1 MNIAQNQ
8 IKKTLSDPA
17 SIEFIRSLLE
27 SDRFS
32 NRAALSLNLCN
43 HFKFFD
49 FCGKAQQA
57 GCVKALRTL
66 ETEGHFILPKASW
79 TSGQRTPKRLEA
91 PVAPPRDF
99 PKAINDIEQLELILV
114 DSEEHMRIWN
124 ELMINEHP
132 EGSRPLVG
140 RQLRYLISSRHGWLG
155 GLGFASAALQLEDRD
170 KWIGWKFEHR
180 QQYLHYV
187 INMNRFLIRQ
197 SVHCQNLAS
206 KILSMSL
213 LRLSEDFHSK
223 YGYRPLLVES
233 FVDDSRHLGTCYRA
247 ANWVEIGKTKG
258 RGRQDRYNQAQL
270 TIKSIY
276 VYSLE
281 EDFRKKLGL
290 SSGDGQG
297 KLMLTDGLESDVW
310 AQNEFGGA
318 PLSDK
323 RLSKRLVEI
332 AEAKAKIPNRA
343 FPGVAEGNWPAVK
356 GYYRFIDHTDDSGV
370 NMANILT
377 PHRERTIRR
386 MKGQKVVLCIQDDCK
401 LNFDNLNNCTGLGS
415 IGSNQTSAK
424 TAGLNLHSTFTVASN
439 GLPLG
444 VLRGES
450 SAPTSRDVSDKRK
463 CHNIPI
469 EEKKTFA
476 WIQHHRD
483 LVEVS
488 KKMPNTRLIDICD
501 READF
506 FELFD
511 EQRKNPHVDLLIRAK
526 QDRVIVDDLIING
539 DEKEQVK
546 LFEAVRNAPIKS
558 KINVCIPRQSER
570 PKKSKQKARKKRVG
584 RLATLTLRSMD
595 VTIKPPKVY
604 GNAEPLEISII
615 HAKEEN
621 PPEGEEPI
629 EWFLLTT
636 IKLQSAAD
644 IEQCLRWYCLRWRIE
659 DWHRVLKSGCQIED
673 LANQTAERL
682 INAISISMVIAWRI
696 MLMTL
701 LGREMP
707 ELPAEIFFSDVEIK
721 VLHAYAKKKKLP
733 PPVKVNEAVRIVAN
747 IGGYLGRKNDPP
759 PGHQLL
765 WQGYRELQFM
775 CLGYTLFLEGST
787 PDDDY
792 G

>member
-1 MNIAQNQ
+1 MSISQNQ
-8 IKKTLSDPA
+8 IKKTLSE
-17 SIEFIRSLLE
+17 SSGIKFIRGLLE
-27 SDRFS
+27 SNQFP
-32 NRAALSLNLCN
+32 NRTALSLSLCE

-49 FCGKAQQA
+49 VCGKAQQA
-57 GCVKALRTL
+57 GCVKALRVL
-66 ETEGHFILPKASW
+66 EAEGHFTLPKASW
-79 TSGQRTPKRLEA
+79 IPGKRTQKRLEV
-91 PVAPPRDF
+91 PVVPPQNL

-132 EGSRPLVG
+132 EGFRPLVG
-140 RQLRYLISSRHGWLG
+140 RQLRYLICSRNGWLG

-170 KWIGWKFEHR
+170 KWIGWEFEDR
-180 QQYLHYV
+180 QKYLHYV
-187 INMNRFLIRQ
+187 INMNRFLIRP
-197 SVHCQNLAS
+197 SVNCQNLAS

-213 LRLSEDFHSK
+213 LRLPEDFHSR

-258 RGRQDRYNQAQL
+258 RGRQDRYNEAQL
-270 TIKSIY
+270 AIKSIY
-276 VYSLE
+276 VYPLE
-281 EDFRKKLGL
+281 EDFRKQLGL
-290 SSGDGQG
+290 SSVDGKG
-297 KLMLTDGLESDVW
+297 KLQLTDGLETDVW

-318 PLSDK
+318 LLNDK

-332 AEAKAKIPNRA
+332 ADAKAKIPNRA
-343 FPGVAEGNWPAVK
+343 FTGVAQGDWPAVK
-356 GYYRFIDHTDDSGV
+356 GYYRFIDHPNDSGV
-370 NMANILT
+370 NMASILA

-386 MKGQKVVLCIQDDCK
+386 MMGQKVVLCIQDDCK

-415 IGSNQTSAK
+415 IGSNQTGAK
-424 TAGLNLHSTFTVASN
+424 TAGLNLHSTFTVTPD

-444 VLRGES
+444 ILRGES
-450 SAPTSRDVSDKRK
+450 SAPTNRDVNDKRK

-476 WIQHHRD
+476 WVQHHRD
-483 LVEVS
+483 LVEVA
-488 KKMPNTRLIDICD
+488 KKMPNTRLIDVCD

-511 EQRKNPHVDLLIRAK
+511 EQRKNPSVDLLIRAK
-526 QDRVIVDDLIING
+526 QDRIIVDDLLIR
-539 DEKEQVK
+539 DEKGRVK
-546 LFEAVRNAPIKS
+546 LFEAVCIAPIQS
-558 KINVCIPRQSER
+558 KINVCIPQQSER
-570 PKKSKQKARKKRVG
+570 PKKSKQEARKKRRG
-584 RLATLTLRSMD
+584 RIATLTLRSMD
-595 VTIKPPKVY
+595 TIVKPPRVY

-644 IEQCLRWYCLRWRIE
+644 IQQCLRWYCLRWRIE
-659 DWHRVLKSGCQIED
+659 DWHRVMKSGCRIED
-673 LANQTAERL
+673 LANKTAERL
-682 INAISISMVIAWRI
+682 INAVSINMVIAWRI

-707 ELPAEIFFSDVEIK
+707 ELPAEIFFSDIEIK
-721 VLHAYAKKKKLP
+721 VLHAYAKKNKLP
-733 PPVKVNEAVRIVAN
+733 SPVKVNEAVRIVAN

-759 PGHQLL
+759 PGHQIV

-775 CLGYTLFLEGST
+775 CLGFGLFLEHSI
-787 PDDDY
+787 PDD
-792 G
+792 GCG